1 VSRNR
6 PDDPPHNDPERPPGG
21 PDEEGG
27 GDEADAG
34 DDPSEGYAWGFARQ
48 ESELPTEEYREHIHL
63 IDETAEE
70 DLERLDLSRADDYM
84 LWGAAQAFEE
94 LDRNEDAIVLLRRIA
109 ASVSRHPALY
119 YPDILLRLEEHLKDR
134 GDYDEAAAVL
144 DRLTEI
150 EPDLRDRCDERR
162 AEILVLSGRV
172 GEGLERFQE
181 AARFFPDDPW
191 VPLRAGWALL
201 ASGRYEEIPRW
212 IETAETML
220 KECADESEARAAA
233 GEIDRL
239 RAEFEARSARRAR
252 AEGAGEEAGL
262 ASIRE
267 TILAALDEE
276 EARLTA
282 SPPRSDDARARA
294 SERLGALH
302 GQASRAWDD
311 AVEAKDEALIA
322 AFDELQWDVDGLAMR
337 FGIDL
342 PGIEAS

>member
-1 VSRNR
+1 LSR
-6 PDDPPHNDPERPPGG
+6 DVPERPPDDA
-21 PDEEGG
+21 DEQGC
-27 GDEADAG
+27 GDEAAG
-34 DDPSEGYAWGFARQ
+34 EDDPAEGYAWGFARQ
-48 ESELPTEEYREHIHL
+48 ESDLPTADYRTHVHL
-63 IDETAEE
+63 LDEIAEE
-70 DLERLDLSRADDYM
+70 DLERLDLSRADDYI

-94 LDRNEDAIVLLRRIA
+94 LDRNEDAIGLLRRIA
-109 ASVSRHPALY
+109 ASISRHAALY

-144 DRLTEI
+144 DRVAEI
-150 EPDLRDRCDERR
+150 EPDLRGRCDERR
-162 AEILVLSGRV
+162 AEILILRGRV

-181 AARFFPDDPW
+181 AACAFPDDPW
-191 VPLRAGWALL
+191 VPLRAVWALL

-212 IETAETML
+212 IERGETTL
-220 KECADESEARAAA
+220 KECADESEARAVA

-252 AEGAGEEAGL
+252 AESASEEEGL

-294 SERLGALH
+294 TERLGALH
-302 GQASRAWDD
+302 ERASRAWDD
-311 AVEAKDEALIA
+311 AVEAKNESLIA
-322 AFDELQWDVDGLAMR
+322 AFDELQWDVAGLAER

-342 PGIEAS
+342 PENDAG